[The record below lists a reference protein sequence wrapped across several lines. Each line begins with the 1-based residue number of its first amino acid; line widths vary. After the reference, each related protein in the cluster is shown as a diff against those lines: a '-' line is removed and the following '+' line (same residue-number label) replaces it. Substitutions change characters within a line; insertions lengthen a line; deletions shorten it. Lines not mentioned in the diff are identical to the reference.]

1 MRRFPEVSVT
11 ATGMSVGVMDA
22 RSWILHINKHIIDII
37 TLNTTRQVK
46 PRLTDP
52 DNEESRRKGRTL
64 STDRQSCHVQYTR
77 DRLSDCTI
85 LP

>member
-11 ATGMSVGVMDA
+11 VTGMSAGVMHV
-22 RSWILHINKHIIDII
+22 RSWILHINKHIINII
-37 TLNTTRQVK
+37 TLNTTRQIK
-46 PRLTDP
+46 SQLIDP
-52 DNEESRRKGRTL
+52 DNEESRRKGRAL